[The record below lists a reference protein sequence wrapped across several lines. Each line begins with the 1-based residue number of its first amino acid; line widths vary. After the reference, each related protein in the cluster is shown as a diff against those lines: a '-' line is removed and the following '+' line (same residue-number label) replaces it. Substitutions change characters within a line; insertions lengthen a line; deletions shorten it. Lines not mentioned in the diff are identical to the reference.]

1 MSILVHGPNCL
12 QSYACISKLEHF
24 IQNFIQNELYNSH
37 LNILLLGQ
45 RGSLMQK
52 EAEKSRE
59 NPHFQAGI
67 FHTLSRTTT
76 VEHWDRTQIAAMR
89 SKCLFTAHLGHL
101 HKYIAHRH
109 SPAYFVNDERC
120 LFIQRRRKQ
129 LESVGAR
136 LIKNHAKKKK
146 MVNGNFAKKV
156 THTPLTTPPPVPRPM
171 LYMSTLFTDFIVNGQ
186 TYINQI
192 SFVILKISWGAPMI
206 YAFIHTIKECT

>member
-1 MSILVHGPNCL
+1 
-12 QSYACISKLEHF
+12 
-24 IQNFIQNELYNSH
+24 
-37 LNILLLGQ
+37 
-45 RGSLMQK
+45 MQK

-146 MVNGNFAKKV
+146 WSTATLQKKSH
-156 THTPLTTPPPVPRPM
+156 THPSPHPN
-171 LYMSTLFTDFIVNGQ
+171 LFRGLCYICLPSILILQSRGQ
-186 TYINQI
+186 TYIKDLVRHLQNQLGNTYDI
-192 SFVILKISWGAPMI
+192 HLYSHHLRVYIIMHYQTSNIFFSSSYNKKIKHWLQ
-206 YAFIHTIKECT
+206 K